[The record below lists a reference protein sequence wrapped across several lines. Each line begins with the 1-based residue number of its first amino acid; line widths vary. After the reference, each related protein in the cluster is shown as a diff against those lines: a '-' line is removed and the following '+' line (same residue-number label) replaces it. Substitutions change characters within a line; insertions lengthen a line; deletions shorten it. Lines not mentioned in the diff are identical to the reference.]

1 MSILRKQLPRSN
13 YTVLDNGLLR
23 DRGLSWA
30 ARGML
35 AFLLSKPD
43 GWEVREANLVNE
55 SDAPRQGLSA
65 VRAILAELEGAGYLR
80 RGWYNDER
88 GIRRRVTEVSDT
100 PALFG
105 GDGGEDDSTGVRF
118 TDVGF
123 SDVGK
128 SPAIVS
134 TDPNEV
140 PKGGSSPATP
150 TPPSAEPE
158 SAASHYGDLFVAV
171 RDACRFDAKLI
182 PPQAAK
188 NVADA
193 AKRLAKAEAQPSD
206 VKAAAARWYT
216 DDWRGKKGQPPTVSQ
231 FEEWVATCRTAAHPT
246 PTPTDTREPAAR
258 YFARRGTSMSDSAAW
273 TPEAR
278 ALYPEDAAAWAPA
291 EAAR

>member
-55 SDAPRQGLSA
+55 SDAPRQGIST
-65 VRAILAELEGAGYLR
+65 VRAILAELEAAGYMQ
-80 RGWYNDER
+80 RGWENDER
-88 GIRRRVTEVSDT
+88 GRLRRVTGVADHSAFAGADPT
-100 PALFG
+100 
-105 GDGGEDDSTGVRF
+105 DVRF
-118 TDVGF
+118 TDIGAT
-123 SDVGK
+123 DIGK
-128 SPAIVS
+128 TAAIVS

-140 PKGGSSPATP
+140 PSLRSSPATP

-231 FEEWVATCRTAAHPT
+231 FEEWVATCGTAAPIPPRPGTQPAEPT
-246 PTPTDTREPAAR
+246 YTLASPERMAAAR
-258 YFARRGTSMSDSAAW
+258 ARAAADSAAY
-273 TPEAR
+273 R
-278 ALYPEDAAAWAPA
+278 AKWGIAEVAP
-291 EAAR
+291 